1 VAKST
6 NDPKPGVNS
15 NLAERILA
23 EIKEEEIVAMCC
35 DVINISSPTGDELQ
49 MAHYMQSVLQQL
61 GLTVSWQEVEEGR
74 ANVVGRWIGS
84 GGGKN
89 LMFNGHM
96 DTSNTGREEFL
107 SGVGYKPQA
116 VVKNGFVYGLGIYNM
131 KGALVCYTHAVK
143 ALQRAGVKLR
153 GDVIVAAVAG
163 EIEKTQ
169 WGEFKGKE
177 YRGYG
182 VGTHYL
188 VSHGVLP
195 DMCILGEPTD
205 MHVVLE
211 HFGSLWVR
219 ISCTGIYVHTAF
231 CEGRE
236 EMNSIRRMHELM
248 EEILKWIGA
257 WEKKASYGGRKAMVN
272 LGGIR
277 GGHAWRAS
285 RTPEK
290 TDLFLDIR
298 VPPSIPMSNAR
309 RDIQQVFFDL
319 EKRYPDWGLE
329 FETYVSVPGARIRED
344 HEMIKAIDANHER
357 IMGKLPEREVVA
369 WCSDASVL
377 SRYGIETVNYGP
389 SSGPRDAEGEKVK
402 IRTLVDIT
410 KIYALTAAELCG
422 VHSQSRHASGL
433 RRQTK

>member
-1 VAKST
+1 VTTPAQNLGQKSPL
-6 NDPKPGVNS
+6 DPTLVEK
-15 NLAERILA
+15 ILA
-23 EIKEEEIVAMCC
+23 AVREDEIVAMAT
-35 DVINISSPTGDELQ
+35 DVINIPSPTGEELH
-49 MAHYMQSVLQQL
+49 MAEYMQTTLRQL
-61 GLTVSWQEVEEGR
+61 GLTVTWQEVEESR
-74 ANVVGRWIGS
+74 ANVVARWTGS

-96 DTSNTGREEFL
+96 DTSNTGREDFL
-107 SGVGYKPQA
+107 TGIGYKPQA
-116 VVKNGFVYGLGIYNM
+116 VLKDGVIHGLGIYNM

-143 ALQRAGVKLR
+143 ALQRAGVKLK

-169 WGEFKGKE
+169 WGEYKGKE

-182 VGTHYL
+182 FGTHYL
-188 VSHGVLP
+188 VNHGVLP

-205 MHVVLE
+205 MRVVLE
-211 HFGSLWVR
+211 HFGSMWVR

-248 EEILKWIGA
+248 QAIMLWTAA
-257 WEKKASYGGRKAMVN
+257 WEKKAAYGGKKAIVN

-277 GGHAWRAS
+277 GGHPWRAS

-290 TDLFLDIR
+290 TDLFLDVR
-298 VPPSIPMSNAR
+298 VPPNIPMSDAR
-309 RDIQQVFFDL
+309 RDAQAMFLDL
-319 EKRYPDWGLE
+319 EKKHPDWGLE
-329 FETYVSVPGARIRED
+329 FETYVSVPGARISED
-344 HEMIKAIDANHER
+344 HPMIRAIDNNHER
-357 IMGKLPEREVVA
+357 VTGQKPAREVVT

-389 SSGPRDAEGEKVK
+389 SSGPRDAHGEKVR
-402 IRTLVDIT
+402 IQTLVDIT

-422 VHSQSRHASGL
+422 VQ
-433 RRQTK
+433 